1 MFVIDPHQPFP
12 VAQTAYQQQALDFCT
27 QWLAGQSSF
36 VLHTSG
42 STGTPKPITLTRKQ
56 MQASAWLTG
65 KTFDLKAGQHVL
77 VCVNIGYI
85 AGVMM
90 LVRGL
95 SLGLKMTLVEPS
107 ANPFKD
113 NEGLAEQAFDFTALV
128 PLQIQK
134 IIEDGNCTQL
144 NAMRAII
151 VGGAAVNQAL
161 QEQIQTL
168 TVPVFSTYGM
178 TETVSHIAVRR
189 LNGKPTNE
197 YFAALAGVQLALD
210 DRGCL
215 QICCAASNHEWIT
228 TNDLAILHDTQH
240 FSILGRYDNIINS
253 GGVKIQLEKVE
264 QAYVKAWLEVCPSD
278 VMPRFFAY
286 GLPDE
291 RLGQRLVLVQEG
303 KPLASIQAEK
313 LLTILANFLQKYEIP
328 KQVYYISS
336 FAHTAT
342 EKIDKI
348 STIKSLHL

>member
-12 VAQTAYQQQALDFCT
+12 VAQTGYQQQALDFCK

-42 STGTPKPITLTRKQ
+42 STGTPKPITLTRTQ

-65 KTFDLKAGQHVL
+65 KTFSLEAGQHVL

-95 SLGLKMTLVEPS
+95 SLGLKMTLVAPS

-113 NEGLAEQAFDFTALV
+113 NEELLTQTFDFTALV

-134 IIEDGNCTQL
+134 IIDDGNHAQL

-178 TETVSHIAVRR
+178 TETVSHIAIRR
-189 LNGKPTNE
+189 LNGKPTND
-197 YFAALAGVQLALD
+197 YFTALEDVQLALD

-228 TNDLAILHDTQH
+228 TNDLAVLHDTQH

-291 RLGQRLVLVQEG
+291 RLGQRLVLFQESP
-303 KPLASIQAEK
+303 PLDAPQADA
-313 LLTILANFLQKYEIP
+313 LQLILAKLLQKYEIP
-328 KQVYYISS
+328 KQVYYLSRFS
-336 FAHTAT
+336 NTAT